1 MDEVAISSVVDVRAT
16 NPTDAPT
23 CALAEE
29 ISAYVAR
36 NPRSRDRFAEATAVM
51 PGGNTRT
58 VLYHE
63 PFPLSIVRGRGC
75 RLWDADDHEYIDF
88 LGEFTAG
95 IYGHSDRVIRSAVET
110 ALERGVNLSGHT
122 HLETQ
127 LASIICSR
135 FPSVDLIRFPNSGT
149 EANLMRSGR
158 RSAAR
163 SSARCSPRASPRS

>member
-1 MDEVAISSVVDVRAT
+1 MSVPRIPA
-16 NPTDAPT
+16 NALT

-29 ISAYVAR
+29 IAAYVAR
-36 NPRSRDRFAEATAVM
+36 NPRSRDRFAEATSVM

-88 LGEFTAG
+88 LGQFTAG

-110 ALERGVNLSGHT
+110 ALERGSNR
-122 HLETQ
+122 
-127 LASIICSR
+127 LA
-135 FPSVDLIRFPNSGT
+135 
-149 EANLMRSGR
+149 
-158 RSAAR
+158 AAR
-163 SSARCSPRASPRS
+163 NM